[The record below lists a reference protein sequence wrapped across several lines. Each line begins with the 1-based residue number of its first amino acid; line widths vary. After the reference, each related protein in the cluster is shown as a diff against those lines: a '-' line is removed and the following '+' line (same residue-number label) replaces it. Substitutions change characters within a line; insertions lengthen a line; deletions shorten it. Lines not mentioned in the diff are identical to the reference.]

1 MNNDY
6 QELIKSLSSSLKKM
20 HHDIPEVMQGFSNLV
35 KVSSQDG
42 ALSKKTKE
50 LITLGIAVANRCEGC
65 IGFHVK
71 ALIELKVTRQEI
83 LETLAVAIYMGGGP
97 SVMYAAETLKAYEE
111 LAKRI

>member
-6 QELIKSLSSSLKKM
+6 QELTKSLSSSLKKM
-20 HHDIPEVMQGFSNLV
+20 HQEMPEVMQGFSNLV

-97 SVMYAAETLKAYEE
+97 SVMYAAETLKAFEE
-111 LAKRI
+111 LAK